1 MEFLKEAGLESR
13 EYQDV
18 IRGEAAVTILFRKL
32 MKKKSAKKIFLSAFK
47 IILKSLAAFF
57 FATAF
62 IVLLLKW
69 IDPPTSSIM
78 IQRKISALFSG
89 KEKQVIINEWAD
101 YNSISKYMALAVVA
115 SEDQNFPT
123 HFGFD
128 VEQIEKAIKK
138 SQRGGRLRGASTITQ
153 QVAKNLF
160 LWEGKSFI
168 RKGIEAYFTVLIEL
182 LWSKQRI
189 LEVYLN
195 ITEMGDMIFGI
206 KAASEIY
213 FHKPPSKISA
223 EQAALIAAT
232 LPNPL
237 RFSAMHPSGYTIR
250 RKFWIMSQM
259 NSLGGVSYLN
269 NL

>member
-1 MEFLKEAGLESR
+1 
-13 EYQDV
+13 
-18 IRGEAAVTILFRKL
+18 
-32 MKKKSAKKIFLSAFK
+32 MKKRSLKKIFSSSVK
-47 IILKSLAAFF
+47 IILKSFVGFF
-57 FATAF
+57 FITAF
-62 IVLLLKW
+62 VVLLFKW
-69 IDPPTSSIM
+69 INPPTSSIM
-78 IQRKISALFSG
+78 IQRKISALFEG
-89 KEKQVIINEWAD
+89 KKKQVILNEWVG
-101 YNSISKYMALAVVA
+101 YNSISKYMALAVIA
-115 SEDQNFPT
+115 SEDQNFPN

-160 LWEGKSFI
+160 LWEGKNFI

-206 KAASEIY
+206 RAASEIY

-232 LPNPL
+232 LPNPI
-237 RFSAMHPSGYTIR
+237 RFSAKHPSGYIIR
-250 RKFWIMSQM
+250 RTFWILAQM
-259 NSLGGVSYLN
+259 KSLGGVSYLK

>member
-1 MEFLKEAGLESR
+1 
-13 EYQDV
+13 
-18 IRGEAAVTILFRKL
+18 
-32 MKKKSAKKIFLSAFK
+32 MKQRSFKKIFLSSVKF
-47 IILKSLAAFF
+47 IVKSFVVFF
-57 FATAF
+57 FLSAF
-62 IVLLLKW
+62 IVLILKW
-69 IDPPTSSIM
+69 INPPTSSIM
-78 IQRKISALFSG
+78 IQRKISALFQG
-89 KEKQVIINEWAD
+89 KKKQVILNEWVD

-115 SEDQNFPT
+115 SEDQNFPN

-168 RKGIEAYFTVLIEL
+168 RKGVEAYFTVLIEL

-195 ITEMGDMIFGI
+195 IVEMGDMIFGI

-213 FHKPPSKISA
+213 FHKLPSKISA

-232 LPNPL
+232 LPNPI
-237 RFSAMHPSGYTIR
+237 RFSATHPSGYVIG

-259 NSLGGVSYLN
+259 SSLGGVSYLK